1 MGISLAGS
9 DLLSPESNGD
19 VLQQEHTMPQSELHS
34 APTKKHQLDSCYTEG
49 VKK

>member
-19 VLQQEHTMPQSELHS
+19 VGPPTRTHY
-34 APTKKHQLDSCYTEG
+34 APK
-49 VKK
+49 